1 MTPVL
6 PASLPASLPNG
17 HMPVDG
23 IVTAGQPTAAQ
34 LAALAASGVSTVI
47 DLRAPGEPRGFD
59 EPAAARATGMKYHNI
74 PVVAESLT
82 ASEFDQVRELLRA
95 PDRRPVLLHCA
106 SANRVGA
113 VLLPYLVLDELRS
126 PDEALRIAHDVG
138 LRSDELAKTAFDY
151 IRDRQ
156 DGRSMR

>member
-1 MTPVL
+1 MSPVL
-6 PASLPASLPNG
+6 LSSLPASLPNG
-17 HMPVDG
+17 HMPMDG
-23 IVTAGQPTAAQ
+23 IVTAGQPTANQ
-34 LAALAASGVSTVI
+34 FAALAAGGVSTVI
-47 DLRAPGEPRGFD
+47 DLRAPEEPRGFD
-59 EPAAARATGMKYHNI
+59 EPATARAKGMEYHNI
-74 PVVAESLT
+74 PVVAGSIT

-95 PDRRPVLLHCA
+95 PERGSVLLHCA

-113 VLLPYLVLDELRS
+113 VLLPYLVLDEHRS

-156 DGRSMR
+156 DGRSTR